1 MMKALIGLLRPKQW
15 TKNLVVFAPLIFA
28 QKFGDSALVLKTL
41 AAFASFCL
49 LSGGVYAFNDVL
61 DLEKDK
67 RHPEKKHRPLPSGR
81 LSVPAAVLA
90 SLVATL
96 AGLALAVSLNRET
109 GVVALSYTALTAA
122 YSIALKKFVV
132 LDVLVLSVGF
142 LLRAVAGAC
151 AIRVEVSPWLMMCTI
166 LLALFLALG
175 KRRHELVLLAEDA
188 GDHRASLSEYSAG
201 LLDQMISIVASLTV
215 TAYFLYTMSKGMKDR
230 LGRIGAP
237 LGPIDPQYLMGLTI
251 PFVLYG
257 IFRYLYL
264 IHRKEM
270 GGSPEKVLFLD
281 MPLLIAVVLWIATAM
296 GILCWAR

>member
-1 MMKALIGLLRPKQW
+1 MIRALIGLLRPRQW
-15 TKNLVVFAPLIFA
+15 TKNLVIFAPLIFA
-28 QKFGDSALVLKTL
+28 QKFGDSALILKTFV
-41 AAFASFCL
+41 AFASFCL

-67 RHPEKKHRPLPSGR
+67 RHPEKKYRPLPSGR

-90 SLVATL
+90 SMAATL
-96 AGLALAVSLNRET
+96 AGLALAASLNRET
-109 GVVALSYTALTAA
+109 VVVALSYTALIAA
-122 YSIALKKFVV
+122 YSIALKKLVV

-175 KRRHELVLLAEDA
+175 KRRHELVLLAEEA
-188 GDHRASLSEYSAG
+188 GNHRASLSEYSAG

-215 TAYFLYTMSKGMKDR
+215 MAYFLYTMSKGMKDR
-230 LGRIGAP
+230 LSRIAAP

-281 MPLLIAVVLWIATAM
+281 KPLLAAVVLWIAVATT
-296 GILCWAR
+296 ILSLAR